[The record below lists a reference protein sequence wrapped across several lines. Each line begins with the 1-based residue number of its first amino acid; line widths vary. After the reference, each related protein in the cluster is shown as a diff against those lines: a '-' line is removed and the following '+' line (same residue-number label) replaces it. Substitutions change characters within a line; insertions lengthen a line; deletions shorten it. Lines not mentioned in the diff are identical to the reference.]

1 MNYKIRVF
9 NCGCRYIYI
18 TDPDKQIFKN
28 SYLCPKHKKTKEHTI
43 IYCAECGIKIIQP
56 NAMSAAKQ
64 LWCSTC
70 SYERDL
76 ERSRNYEYKEKNNES
91 KTALETEVEKPLTQQ
106 ELAGK
111 AIDRWYDE
119 IKFVLPV
126 VETPILDKLIEKE
139 LRL

>member
-1 MNYKIRVF
+1 
-9 NCGCRYIYI
+9 
-18 TDPDKQIFKN
+18 
-28 SYLCPKHKKTKEHTI
+28 
-43 IYCAECGIKIIQP
+43 
-56 NAMSAAKQ
+56 MSAAKQ